1 MAGVAGE
8 GLQFEDV
15 VGQNADLMDLQRML
29 NRSKRKMSAQQQQQ
43 QTRWAVYQ
51 AASLLKS
58 NAVQY
63 ERLMTAMEGGKSVVD
78 CIKAIE
84 GI

>member
-63 ERLMTAMEGGKSVVD
+63 ERLMAAMEGGKSVVD